1 MQLLSAHAAL
11 GLLIALVVALI
22 LATIGAPWFVAIPAG
37 GVVGWL
43 LVQTVL
49 RDFADRAERWLTTMR

>member
-11 GLLIALVVALI
+11 GLLIAAVTILLLAAIGVPILVALI
-22 LATIGAPWFVAIPAG
+22 IGAVA
-37 GVVGWL
+37 GWL

-49 RDFADRAERWLTTMR
+49 RDVADRAERWLTTMR